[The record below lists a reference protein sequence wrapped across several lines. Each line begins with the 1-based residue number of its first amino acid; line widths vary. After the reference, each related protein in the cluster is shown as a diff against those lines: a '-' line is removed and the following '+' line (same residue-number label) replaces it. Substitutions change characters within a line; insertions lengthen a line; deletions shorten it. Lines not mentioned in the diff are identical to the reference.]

1 MKFCRS
7 QIHFCIMA
15 FIVLIGLS
23 GHVFAELTTL
33 IEQGAKW
40 SYVQYNFVPDGEELA
55 WQTDWSSWNSA
66 GYDSFDWNNATW
78 SEGNAAFGSWAF
90 VELGLVPNTNW
101 DVDHGLALRK
111 SYFLDGTINGNLTLN
126 VASDNGFM
134 LFVNGNQVAKD
145 VNAGYTT
152 YWEYSLDV
160 PSSFFVKGVNIIEVL
175 AEDHG
180 GQSYFDMKLSGDIIP
195 EPGTFLLMGTGIMCW
210 LRKRRS
216 L

>member
-1 MKFCRS
+1 
-7 QIHFCIMA
+7 
-15 FIVLIGLS
+15 
-23 GHVFAELTTL
+23 
-33 IEQGAKW
+33 
-40 SYVQYNFVPDGEELA
+40 
-55 WQTDWSSWNSA
+55 
-66 GYDSFDWNNATW
+66 
-78 SEGNAAFGSWAF
+78 
-90 VELGLVPNTNW
+90 
-101 DVDHGLALRK
+101 
-111 SYFLDGTINGNLTLN
+111 
-126 VASDNGFM
+126 